1 MSSCILVAPNGS
13 FRGSG
18 ASIFLLMTR
27 YSGSGREIV
36 SASFRI
42 RGYRIIVAT
51 VFALALTLGWMTA
64 AHAASPFDTQY
75 GSPTAPVSTM
85 TDGGSS
91 GSDGSAGVAISGS
104 SADTAVAGNSADI
117 AASGSSADTAVP
129 AASSGTSA
137 VIGLLPDTG
146 GSLFV
151 VVLLGTA
158 LVGTGLL
165 LLRRT
170 NSN

>member
-51 VFALALTLGWMTA
+51 VFALTLTLGWMTT

-104 SADTAVAGNSADI
+104 SADTAVP
-117 AASGSSADTAVP
+117 T

>member
-13 FRGSG
+13 FRGSE

-85 TDGGSS
+85 TDSGSS
-91 GSDGSAGVAISGS
+91 GSGGSAGVAVSGS
-104 SADTAVAGNSADI
+104 SADTAVAGNSANP
-117 AASGSSADTAVP
+117 A